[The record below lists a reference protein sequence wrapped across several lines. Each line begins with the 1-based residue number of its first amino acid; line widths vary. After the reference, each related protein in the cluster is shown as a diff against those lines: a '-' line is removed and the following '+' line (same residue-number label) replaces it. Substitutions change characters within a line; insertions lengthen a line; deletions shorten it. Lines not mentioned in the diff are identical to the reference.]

1 MIVYTARKSEF
12 LQDVDSDKVHEL
24 IHEEFRKKLLRKAA
38 PNQILAWKNSM
49 QHMKSVL
56 DDDEIPADAKVHIE
70 YNLPATGKCIDF
82 ILTGKDADN
91 NDKAVIIELKQWS
104 DVEKTGKDGVVR
116 TRLGGGIVET
126 SHPSYQAWS
135 YAAHIHNFNETVRNE
150 NIGLEPCAYL
160 HNLSSDKVIRDEFYK
175 PHLDNAPVFIS
186 RDAKKLSE
194 FLKRHVKYGDSS
206 EILYRIEHGKIKPS
220 KHLADSLASMLKG
233 NQEFILLDDQKLV
246 YEEAMK
252 IARDIPEGKKRVLIV
267 NGGPGTGKSVLAINL
282 LSQFT
287 SLEYVAQ
294 YVSKNAAPREVF
306 KAKLKG
312 HFRKTYID
320 NMFKGSGA
328 FVDCAPDSID
338 ILIADEAHRLNE
350 KSGLYSNLG
359 ENQVREI
366 INAAKFSIFFLDED
380 QRVTLKDIGRADEIR
395 NHAKAL
401 GAEITQSSLSS
412 QFRCNGSDAYLAFA
426 DDLLQIRQTANP
438 SLEGLDYT
446 IRVFDNPVELKNQ
459 IVRLNHQNKAR
470 MVAGYCW
477 DWKSKSNPDTFDIIF
492 PEFGFK
498 AQWNLGSDGSLW
510 AIAEGSV
517 EQVGCI
523 HTCQGLE
530 FDYVGVIIGPD
541 LIVRDGKAITSGFKR
556 SKNDQSI
563 KGFKSQHR
571 ANPAEAEA
579 RVDAIIKNTYR
590 TLMTRGQKGCF
601 IYCTDAETNAY
612 FKERI
617 ESLPAGSP
625 QKYADLRYPVRNAE
639 QVKPFENALPIY
651 DFFEPSGSYNPIQQ
665 IDWVELPKHLVHPNN
680 IVARFRGKSS
690 YSKVNSGDWCLFRKT
705 DNPSHGSR
713 YLVRDGENLAI
724 SNNPELLD
732 GIMFELVMPLD

>member
-24 IHEEFRKKLLRKAA
+24 IHEEFRRKLLRKAA

-56 DDDEIPADAKVHIE
+56 DDDEIPADARVHIE

-104 DVEKTGKDGVVR
+104 DVEKTGKDGIVR
-116 TRLGGGIVET
+116 TRLGGGMVET

-233 NQEFILLDDQKLV
+233 NREFILLDDQKLV
-246 YEEAMK
+246 YEEAMR
-252 IARDIPEGKKRVLIV
+252 IARDIPSGKKRVLIV

-287 SLEYVAQ
+287 SLEHVAQ

-328 FVDCAPDSID
+328 FFDCEPDSID

-395 NHAKAL
+395 SHAEAL

-446 IRVFDNPVELKNQ
+446 IRVFDSPVEMKNQ

-470 MVAGYCW
+470 MVAG
-477 DWKSKSNPDTFDIIF
+477 
-492 PEFGFK
+492 
-498 AQWNLGSDGSLW
+498 
-510 AIAEGSV
+510 
-517 EQVGCI
+517 
-523 HTCQGLE
+523 
-530 FDYVGVIIGPD
+530 
-541 LIVRDGKAITSGFKR
+541 
-556 SKNDQSI
+556 
-563 KGFKSQHR
+563 
-571 ANPAEAEA
+571 
-579 RVDAIIKNTYR
+579 
-590 TLMTRGQKGCF
+590 
-601 IYCTDAETNAY
+601 
-612 FKERI
+612 
-617 ESLPAGSP
+617 
-625 QKYADLRYPVRNAE
+625 
-639 QVKPFENALPIY
+639 
-651 DFFEPSGSYNPIQQ
+651 
-665 IDWVELPKHLVHPNN
+665 
-680 IVARFRGKSS
+680 
-690 YSKVNSGDWCLFRKT
+690 
-705 DNPSHGSR
+705 
-713 YLVRDGENLAI
+713 
-724 SNNPELLD
+724 
-732 GIMFELVMPLD
+732 